1 MNGKKKVEMAPSTD
15 KSPEKDHEGAPSRV
29 ASAGTR
35 TRPLPGDLE
44 DVDPSVSYAVPV
56 SMINVPKE
64 RVTAVYDAALEEEFY
79 NSVES
84 QGVKDDVQLWLIQG
98 SLWLDDGLHRI
109 LAAEKLGFPT
119 VPAKIQKGSV
129 ADLIM
134 SNIVHARQRGRS
146 NPAEEADAISK
157 LVNELHFPLS
167 TAAAKMGM
175 SNNWALKLLKI
186 SWLPLQI
193 KDLLKDGRLPVTGAF
208 YIADLPNAHSQLKV
222 ASNAATWGYSVEQI
236 KAAVGQELNPD
247 VEPQEGEYKIEPT
260 GRPTRIPLRC
270 HFCRKELPG
279 HGKQYVWCC
288 DECEKLAA
296 SLLRD
301 YYKALAEIERQTPPS
316 PPQKTPQTPPGRTEV
331 REIR

>member
-1 MNGKKKVEMAPSTD
+1 MNGKKKVEMETSTE

-35 TRPLPGDLE
+35 TRPLPGALE

-56 SMINVPKE
+56 GLINVPKE
-64 RVTAVYDAALEEEFY
+64 RVTAVYDAALEEEFF

-84 QGVKDDVQLWLIQG
+84 QGVKDDVQLWLIEG
-98 SLWLDDGLHRI
+98 GLWLDDGLHRI
-109 LAAEKLGFPT
+109 LAAEKLGFSS

-129 ADLIM
+129 ADLLM

-146 NPAEEADAISK
+146 NPAQESDVLAK
-157 LVNELHFPLS
+157 LVNDMHFPMS
-167 TAAAKMGM
+167 TAAAKMGL
-175 SNNWALKLLKI
+175 SPDWARKLLKV
-186 SWLPLQI
+186 SRLPLQI

-236 KAAVGQELNPD
+236 KAAVSQELNPD

-270 HFCRKELPG
+270 HFCRRELPG

-296 SLLRD
+296 DMLNT
-301 YYKALAEIERQTPPS
+301 YYKTLAAQAVTAPPG
-316 PPQKTPQTPPGRTEV
+316 PPQKTPQTPPGPGEV